1 MLILSYKY
9 ISMMNKTDFFYQWW
23 VMIKDHEKFIIV
35 SYYDLKTISI
45 TLISY
50 QEFSSYA
57 QCMINMI
64 LCSHKFFAHYYI
76 NDIII
81 FSKILENHFQHL
93 NTIFSLFNR
102 LKIIFKKIKTYLDYL
117 SIILL
122 DQQVNNFDMTFS
134 KKQIAALQ
142 DLLFSETLKDL
153 KIYLDLIEWL
163 Y

>member
-1 MLILSYKY
+1 
-9 ISMMNKTDFFYQWW
+9 
-23 VMIKDHEKFIIV
+23 
-35 SYYDLKTISI
+35 
-45 TLISY
+45 
-50 QEFSSYA
+50 
-57 QCMINMI
+57 MINMI
-64 LCSHKFFAHYYI
+64 FCSYKFFAHYYI

-153 KIYLDLIEWL
+153 KIYLDLIE
-163 Y
+163 